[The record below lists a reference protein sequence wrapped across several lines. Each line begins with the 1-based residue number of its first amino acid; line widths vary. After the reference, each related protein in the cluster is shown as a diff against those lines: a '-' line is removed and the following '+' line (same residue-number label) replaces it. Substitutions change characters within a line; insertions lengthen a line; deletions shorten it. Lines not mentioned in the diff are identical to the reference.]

1 MKMNSQTSANNWL
14 ILLLLSFVWG
24 SSFILMKKG
33 LISFSGIQVGAL
45 RISLAFLIFLPYS
58 LRILKK
64 VPRESLKYI
73 FAIGLVGS
81 FLPAF
86 LYAIA
91 QTKIDSAPTGILNSL
106 TPLATYIWGIFA
118 FGQQS
123 NTKRFLGI
131 LVGLVGAS
139 VLIVEADAQFG
150 INAFALLIVL
160 ATTLYGLSGNIAKT
174 YLQQVKPL
182 HITSLSFTFVGLP
195 ALLILFSTDFIHV
208 MKVDEHAWQ
217 SFIYVAILSIV
228 GTAFALI
235 LFWQLIQRT
244 DAIFGSL
251 TTYIIPVVA
260 ILWGLLDG
268 EQLFFHQYLGFVLI
282 LVSVFLVKKK
292 TKAS

>member
-1 MKMNSQTSANNWL
+1 
-14 ILLLLSFVWG
+14 
-24 SSFILMKKG
+24 MKKG

-45 RISLAFLIFLPYS
+45 RISLAFLVFLPYS

-118 FGQQS
+118 FGQQR

-174 YLQQVKPL
+174 YLQHVKPL

-195 ALLILFSTDFIHV
+195 ALLILFSTDFIQV
-208 MKVDEHAWQ
+208 MKIDEHAWQ

-260 ILWGLLDG
+260 ILLGLLDG